1 MEQLAQKNAGLE
13 RARREPIAIVGMG
26 CRFPGAADGPAAFWK
41 LLEEGRD
48 AVRPLEE
55 RWRWLGVPPPD
66 APDWAGLLREE
77 ELSEFDA
84 AFFEISDREA
94 KSLDPQQ
101 RLVLA
106 VACEALED
114 AGVSPRALDGAAV
127 SVFLGSTGSEY
138 QRFGE
143 RAAEGERDAYFAT
156 GAMLSGI
163 AGRLSY
169 VLGLQGPAVTLD
181 TACSSSLVATHLA
194 CQSLRAQECS
204 LALAGGVNLIL
215 SPEVMAGIA
224 LTRALSPDGRCRTFD
239 ARANGFVRGEGC
251 GVLALKRL
259 GDAQRDGDR
268 IWAVIRGSAVNQD
281 GKSTGLTAPNVLAQ

>member
-26 CRFPGAADGPAAFWK
+26 SRFPGAADGPAAFWK

-94 KSLDPQQ
+94 RSLDPQQ

-106 VACEALED
+106 VAWEALEN
-114 AGVSPRALDGAAV
+114 AGVSPRSLSGSAAG
-127 SVFLGSTGSEY
+127 VFIGSTGTEY
-138 QRFGE
+138 HRLGE
-143 RAAEGERDAYFAT
+143 RVPAGERDAYFAT
-156 GAMLSGI
+156 GSMASGM

-194 CQSLRAQECS
+194 CQSLRSQECR
-204 LALAGGVNLIL
+204 LAIAGGVNLI
-215 SPEVMAGIA
+215 
-224 LTRALSPDGRCRTFD
+224 
-239 ARANGFVRGEGC
+239 
-251 GVLALKRL
+251 
-259 GDAQRDGDR
+259 
-268 IWAVIRGSAVNQD
+268 
-281 GKSTGLTAPNVLAQ
+281 